1 MVTRQIRACLGVVAH
16 TFVSGPGGER
26 WRFSAEGPGLRGS
39 VLPVLPVA
47 AITTTGKVV
56 LLIVAGAFMIYALV
70 CAMWIPRRSPSF
82 PGKRLPLFIAVSACF
97 FVAQLGAVVWVTST
111 QEVEHEAAAGEEGSG
126 GEETTA
132 PEETTPAETE
142 PSETVPTETEP
153 VVTTPVETEPAETEP
168 AETEPAE
175 SADPATGKAVWAS
188 AGCANC
194 HTLADAGA
202 TGTVGPNLDETTPS
216 FDLVVE
222 RVTNGQGV
230 MPPFSD
236 SLSEQQIQDVAA
248 YVSSVAGTS

>member
-1 MVTRQIRACLGVVAH
+1 MVTRQIRACPGGVTH
-16 TFVSGPGGER
+16 TFVSAPGGAR

-56 LLIVAGAFMIYALV
+56 LLIVAGAFMVYALV
-70 CAMWIPRRSPSF
+70 SAMWIPRRNPSF

-97 FVAQLGAVVWVTST
+97 FVAQVGAVVWVTST

-126 GEETTA
+126 GEETT
-132 PEETTPAETE
+132 PDETTPAETE
-142 PSETVPTETEP
+142 PTETEP
-153 VVTTPVETEPAETEP
+153 MVTTPVETEPAATEPAETEP

-175 SADPATGKAVWAS
+175 TTDPATGKAVWAS

-236 SLSEQQIQDVAA
+236 SLSDQQIQDVAA

>member
-1 MVTRQIRACLGVVAH
+1 VVAAA
-16 TFVSGPGGER
+16 GL
-26 WRFSAEGPGLRGS
+26 RFSAERLSLRGS

-56 LLIVAGAFMIYALV
+56 LIIVAGAFMVYALV
-70 CAMWIPRRSPSF
+70 CAMWIPRRNPSF

-111 QEVEHEAAAGEEGSG
+111 QEVEHEAAAEGG
-126 GEETTA
+126 GEESHSG
-132 PEETTPAETE
+132 E
-142 PSETVPTETEP
+142 
-153 VVTTPVETEPAETEP
+153 TTPVETEPAETEP
-168 AETEPAE
+168 TETEPTETETEPTETEPGETGDA
-175 SADPATGKAVWAS
+175 AAGKAVWAS

-202 TGTVGPNLDETTPS
+202 TGTVGVNLDESKPS
-216 FDLVVE
+216 YDLVAD
-222 RVTNGQGV
+222 RVTNGKGV

-236 SLSEQQIQDVAA
+236 SLSEQQIEDVAT